1 LSDVQADL
9 APLIDQPNPERFVRL
24 INVAVHQLEAEAF
37 GACLF
42 QQPARLG
49 S

>member
-1 LSDVQADL
+1 VQADL
-9 APLIDQPNPERFVRL
+9 APLVDQPNPEIFVRL
-24 INVAVHQLEAEAF
+24 IDVVVHQLEGEAF

-42 QQPARLG
+42 QQPPRLG